1 MNKKRRR
8 ELYTALALLFGFV
21 AMLVLIGWLT

>member
-8 ELYTALALLFGFV
+8 ELYMAVGILVGFFILMSV
-21 AMLVLIGWLT
+21 IGWLT